1 MNKWS
6 LALAGGLLAAGLN
19 GQVRVV
25 PVESDHRAGCTP
37 VSGPVLKRTHALIA
51 EGAFDYSANSLLN
64 ELPAGLWR
72 GIFLDRELRGRSR
85 DGLRSINRLG
95 YALEVRL
102 THLGEA
108 QGRWRPSL
116 SIGHHEML
124 GARFPADLYNLT
136 FFGNAAYE
144 ERRADLGPA
153 AIMRMRF
160 QTIGGGAQ
168 DTRTS
173 SYLRVDLVIGQS
185 HDAVDI
191 RWADLYTGA
200 DGRVLRARIAGDYLR
215 SDTAAAA
222 LGVLNGLGLAVS
234 GRWDVPI
241 ARNPH
246 KLRLELEARNLGF
259 CGWGRKSQRL
269 ERDTTLT
276 FDGITVDNIL
286 DLDATVIGE
295 EELLDTLGVRFRT
308 MGHSTWLPF
317 QLIARLSAPLG
328 DGWMGSI
335 ALDQRNLPGYHPQLE
350 FSGRRLLGDRSEAAI
365 EMRMGG
371 FGGLRV
377 GASAAIRPCNRL
389 LVAVSTPH
397 VPAMLTGR
405 TRGAGLS
412 INAIVGF

>member
-1 MNKWS
+1 MSKWS
-6 LALAGGLLAAGLN
+6 LTLTGGLLAAGLS
-19 GQVRVV
+19 GQVRIL
-25 PVESDHRAGCTP
+25 PVDHDHRAGFTP
-37 VSGPVLKRTHALIA
+37 VSEPVLMRNHALIA

-64 ELPAGLWR
+64 ELPAALWR
-72 GIFLDRELRGRSR
+72 GIFLNRELRGRSR
-85 DGLRSINRLG
+85 DGLRSANRLG

-116 SIGHHEML
+116 SIAHHELL

-144 ERRADLGPA
+144 ERRADLGPT
-153 AIMRMRF
+153 AIMRMRY
-160 QTIGGGAQ
+160 QTIGAGAQ

-173 SYLRVDLVIGQS
+173 SHFRVDLVIGQS

-200 DGRVLRARIAGDYLR
+200 DGRVLRARIAGDYHR
-215 SDTAAAA
+215 SDTAEAA

-241 ARNPH
+241 ARNPNRV
-246 KLRLELEARNLGF
+246 RLELEARDLGF
-259 CGWGRKSQRL
+259 CAWGRKGQRL
-269 ERDTTLT
+269 DRDTTLT

-286 DLDATVIGE
+286 DLDGTVIGE

-308 MGHSTWLPF
+308 TGYSTWLPF

-328 DGWMGSI
+328 ERWMGSI
-335 ALDQRNLPGYHPQLE
+335 ALDQRNLPGYHPHLE
-350 FSGRRLLGDRSEAAI
+350 LSARRLLSERAEAGI

-377 GASAAIRPCNRL
+377 GASAAIRPSNRL
-389 LVAVSTPH
+389 LITIATPH
-397 VPAMLTGR
+397 LPAFLTGR
-405 TRGAGLS
+405 TRGAGLF
-412 INAIVGF
+412 INAVVGF